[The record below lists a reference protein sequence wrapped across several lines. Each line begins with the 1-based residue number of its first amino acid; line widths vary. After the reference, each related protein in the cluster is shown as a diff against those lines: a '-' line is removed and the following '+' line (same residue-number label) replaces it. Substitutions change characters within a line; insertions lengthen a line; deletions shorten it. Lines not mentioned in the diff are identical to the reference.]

1 MTTDPGTNEQ
11 ATMSHELRAT
21 SYELNTS
28 IANLR
33 DLRASDLRDYD
44 AIYLG
49 DIYCRVYEANFLEH
63 LEDLREGLRI
73 LADQGK
79 RAFVATY
86 AAPRNDFLPKV
97 RKVLE
102 TAATAGAQAVEIHN
116 LGIMKIAHDE
126 FPDLPL
132 HVGGFANIYTDAGV
146 EVLRGFGAVRFTPN
160 YELSLDEIRE
170 IAAACRAPMELLIHG
185 KMPLGISDYC
195 FLLDYEEKWGVKC
208 PDLCQKELFLKQGT
222 WAMKTVGKGVL
233 SGKDV
238 CMLEH
243 LPRLLADGHRHFR
256 IETVSESPA
265 YRAQVSAVY
274 RQALDRAAE
283 GAVAQDEG
291 WWETLR
297 SHARIGMCN
306 GFYFGKSGMDYA
318 GIRPEA
324 DASLLTISPSEL

>member
-1 MTTDPGTNEQ
+1 M
-11 ATMSHELRAT
+11 H
-21 SYELNTS
+21 YELNTS

-33 DLRASDLRDYD
+33 DLRASDLRSYD
-44 AIYLG
+44 GVYLG

-63 LEDLREGLRI
+63 LDDLREGLR
-73 LADQGK
+73 LVADQGK
-79 RAFVATY
+79 RAYLTTY

-97 RKVLE
+97 RKALE
-102 TAATAGAQAVEIHN
+102 TAAKAGAQAVEVHN
-116 LGIMKIAHDE
+116 LGILKMAHDE

-160 YELSLDEIRE
+160 YELSLDEIQE
-170 IAAACRAPMELLIHG
+170 IASACRAPMELLIHG

-195 FLLDYEEKWGVKC
+195 FLLDYEQKWGVKC

-222 WAMKTVGKGVL
+222 WAMKTVGKGIL

-256 IETVSESPA
+256 IETVSETPA
-265 YRAQVSAVY
+265 YRSEVAAVY
-274 RQALDRAAE
+274 RRALDRAAE
-283 GAVAQDEG
+283 GIGELDEG
-291 WWETLR
+291 WWEAL
-297 SHARIGMCN
+297 HAHAHIGLCN
-306 GFYFGKSGMDYA
+306 GFYFGKSGMDYT
-318 GIRPEA
+318 GFRPEA
-324 DASLLTISPSEL
+324 ATSFLTISPSES